1 MNNKMGKMRFDYR
14 QAVTLV
20 AAVMLFLLYITIF
33 SFSAQDAEQSGGLSH
48 RISETCVE
56 LAEKVSGETWTA
68 LVKAQL
74 ADLVEHPI
82 RKLAHFAEYCYM
94 GILVFAV
101 WRPWLQRGNRF
112 YGLVTVWVFLSAAGD
127 EFHQLFVPGRY
138 GSFKDVMLD
147 TCGGIAGMALCI
159 GAENLFLLMK
169 RVILSLKKL

>member
-1 MNNKMGKMRFDYR
+1 MRFDYR

-33 SFSAQDAEQSGGLSH
+33 SLSAQDAELSGGLSH
-48 RISETCVE
+48 RISENCVE

-68 LVKAQL
+68 LVKEQL

-101 WRPWLQRGNRF
+101 WRPWLRRGHIF
-112 YGLVTVWVFLSAAGD
+112 YGLVIVWVFLSAAGD
-127 EFHQLFVPGRY
+127 EFHQLFVSGRY
-138 GSFKDVMLD
+138 GSLGDVMLD
-147 TCGGIAGMALCI
+147 TCGGIVGMVLCI
-159 GAENLFLLMK
+159 GAENVVLLMK
-169 RVILSLKKL
+169 RVILNPQKR